1 MSFNRWPIALLI
13 MMEPLLSF
21 AVDHVVINEIQY
33 NPPDESLY
41 EFIELYNPT
50 RSTID
55 LSGYAFIEGI
65 EYAFPE
71 GSSIPAQGYL
81 LVVKNPSDTH
91 WNQFSRIKMGPY
103 IGKLSDQ
110 GEEIVLRSPD
120 GHEIDRLTYC
130 DFDPWPRGADGY
142 GPSLERI
149 SPDLPSDDYHS
160 WKASRNR
167 SGGSPQAE
175 NTVIDTLD
183 RPAIVS
189 FEIRPEHPTSLDDVE
204 IHVSLDTPDT
214 IQQVELRYETV
225 FLSSSESPLSIPMEL
240 NSKNPESAVYQ
251 AALPPQPSQTLVRF
265 NFNIERVDGKTLRL
279 PDRMA
284 PRPFESYFVYDNEIP
299 SLLPILWIFPYV
311 FTRLHVD
318 SMAIRGVAVKPVE
331 SETIELYDG
340 TRIESS
346 LVDNSGLKVKF
357 LKGEEYRGDR
367 TINIGPEVSTHP
379 NSGGPQTSHTEQM
392 GLWIF
397 QDFDVLTPR
406 CDWYRAI
413 EGSEHTQRAVTQQPN
428 ECFLELNNRD
438 PNSNIYKIAYNE
450 SNSIPGMSNIHYAK
464 KTNLDEGNE
473 DLYEFIRTINSADS
487 DESAR
492 ALRLYL
498 NVDEV
503 INYSVAGVLLSN
515 WDGFFNNMFLVHSP
529 QPVDKWEC
537 VPWDLDKTFGYTD
550 GYPPHSTMF
559 VEMPLAFPLDGRAD
573 LAARTPGPV
582 SRAVHKDA
590 ELNAEYLRRVRE
602 ALDGRF
608 SEERMIGTINA
619 TETLLLQDLALL
631 EETIGRKRN
640 DRREQIE
647 DASETMRT
655 FIRLRREFLL
665 AQPELPV
672 PVRNWEIY

>member
-1 MSFNRWPIALLI
+1 MCFNRWPIALLI
-13 MMEPLLSF
+13 MMRPLLSF

-41 EFIELYNPT
+41 EFIELFNPT
-50 RSTID
+50 QSTID

-65 EYAFPE
+65 EFAFPE

-91 WNQFSRIKMGPY
+91 WNQFSGIKMGPY
-103 IGKLSDQ
+103 IGKLSNH
-110 GEEIVLRSPD
+110 GEEIVLLSPD
-120 GHEIDRLTYC
+120 GYEIDRLTYS

-142 GPSLERI
+142 GSSLERI

-160 WKASRNR
+160 WKASRNQND
-167 SGGSPQAE
+167 GSPLAE

-225 FLSSSESPLSIPMEL
+225 FLSSSESPLSIPMDL
-240 NSKNPESAVYQ
+240 ISKNPESAVYM
-251 AALPPQPSQTLVRF
+251 ASLHPQPSQTLVRF

-379 NSGGPQTSHTEQM
+379 NSGGPQTSHVEQM
-392 GLWIF
+392 GFRIF
-397 QDFDVLTPR
+397 RDFGVLAPR
-406 CDWYRAI
+406 CDWYRVI
-413 EGSEHTQRAVTQQPN
+413 EDGAYTQRAITQQPN
-428 ECFLELNNRD
+428 ERFLELNGRD

-450 SNSIPGMSNIHYAK
+450 SHPFPGLKRIYYAK
-464 KTNLDEGNE
+464 KTNLDEGDD
-473 DLYEFIRTINSADS
+473 DLYEFFNAINNVNRE
-487 DESAR
+487 ESAQ
-492 ALRLYL
+492 ALRKYL
-498 NVDEV
+498 DLDKV
-503 INYSVAGVLLSN
+503 ISYSVAGVLLSN
-515 WDGFFNNMFLVHSP
+515 WDGFFNNMFLVHP
-529 QPVDKWEC
+529 PPPIDRWEC
-537 VPWDLDKTFGYTD
+537 VPWDLDKTFGNTD
-550 GYPPHSTMF
+550 GDKPVNKTL
-559 VEMPLAFPLDGRAD
+559 VEMFLIFPKEGHPWTNA
-573 LAARTPGPV
+573 PGPI
-582 SRAVHKDA
+582 SGPLHKDP
-590 ELNAEYLRRVRE
+590 ELNDEYLTRVWE
-602 ALDGRF
+602 ALNGRF
-608 SEERMIGTINA
+608 SEERIIEQINE
-619 TETLLLQDLALL
+619 TEALLLQDLALL

-647 DASETMRT
+647 NASESMRT
-655 FIRLRREFLL
+655 FIRLRREYLL
-665 AQPELPV
+665 KQPQFPV
-672 PVRNWEIY
+672 HVSNWEIY